1 MDIITLALCKKLIAE
16 TITGQGISI
25 KRTQPS
31 IAEMTLDFN
40 NPDIAQGDLVGIS
53 SSVEDNDNAKIY
65 IKGINSFEFLMDLS
79 GMPGPR
85 GEQGPQGIQGP
96 KGDTGLAAGF
106 GEITATVDSTSG
118 VPHVEVIT
126 SGEDT
131 AKNFTFNF
139 TGLKGTAGTDLPQIS
154 LEDIGKTI
162 VVNEDGTGQKL
173 VNKDT
178 YIFV

>member
-1 MDIITLALCKKLIAE
+1 
-16 TITGQGISI
+16 
-25 KRTQPS
+25 
-31 IAEMTLDFN
+31 MTLDFN

-85 GEQGPQGIQGP
+85 GEIGPQGIQGPKGEKGETGERGETGSQGEQGP

-139 TGLKGTAGTDLPQIS
+139 TGLKGAAGTDLPQIS

-162 VVNEDGTGQKL
+162 VVNEDGTG
-173 VNKDT
+173 
-178 YIFV
+178 